1 MDIERESRG
10 PRWRCHDQAIE
21 EILNQASVRDIT
33 MPGVE
38 VFPDENE
45 SLNVDRLDEV
55 LPSLVRVFGGPNL
68 PSYINP
74 DHKHPIALESLLEA
88 HNNGIPVVVCDS
100 EYGTTKDVPR
110 KEQTTE
116 FALGW
121 FGWDGEEMLVI

>member
-1 MDIERESRG
+1 M
-10 PRWRCHDQAIE
+10 
-21 EILNQASVRDIT
+21 NQASVRDIT

-68 PSYINP
+68 PPDINP
-74 DHKHPIALESLLEA
+74 DHKHPIALESSLDT

-121 FGWDGEEMLVI
+121 FGWDGER